1 MQRSRSEMH
10 ESNLEKNPDHF
21 LSNYI
26 DDYEPVDSED
36 LLRLKWLDNSPR
48 MSRLRDHRQKRLIN
62 KLEVNGRLKRYFSL
76 NKL

>member
-1 MQRSRSEMH
+1 MQRSKSEMH
-10 ESNLEKNPDHF
+10 ESRLDTDPEHF
-21 LSNYI
+21 IPNYI

-62 KLEVNGRLKRYFSL
+62 KLEVSPRDHSAHTFD
-76 NKL
+76 

>member
-1 MQRSRSEMH
+1 MQRSKSEMLQ
-10 ESNLEKNPDHF
+10 SRLETEPEHF
-21 LSNYI
+21 TSNYI

-62 KLEVNGRLKRYFSL
+62 KLEVIAL
-76 NKL
+76 NFCGNM